1 MKYGAL
7 RIGWSVLLL
16 ALAACGGGGTPGGGG
31 GGGNTAPSAPNTVAG
46 LVTDIGSGVRL
57 AGVTVRV
64 VGSSR
69 TATTDNRGEFI
80 LQNLPA
86 GLVKLDFEKA
96 GYAPGHGIAESTSSA
111 QTVVVALKKEGAEQ
125 GYNPTQART
134 LFQRTEAGPY
144 AVIFQPNSL
153 DTTDTNLRVVVT
165 PLDPTK
171 EDTALPGDLVA
182 GGASPTPLA
191 PVTFAEFSILDSQN
205 RRINLKPGSSAIVEL
220 PIPPELRSRYRIGD
234 KIHCYAYNPQ
244 TGKWEDFVEGTVERS
259 SVDGTTPVLRA
270 SIRHFSWYGGA
281 PAVQEQECVS
291 VEVRNRFGP
300 LEGAVVTARPGLRA
314 VTNRFGQADITI
326 EKGVPINF
334 TATKTYTDTFVDA
347 KGNLVP
353 KPGAKV
359 IDIGRVEEADLFY
372 NGKNYSRT
380 PGPCPSSAVQSV
392 RPASSNPFPIRV
404 APAPEGF
411 FQATALLQPGGLA
424 FVQLDKG
431 IPNADGD
438 LDNAEPASG
447 AQIIISDNTGGT
459 ATLSELSP
467 GSGMYFANNFTVE
480 PGKRYTLNIDADGN
494 GSVDGSGSAF
504 AVGNVSWSNLTNGGS
519 YSASSLT
526 ATWSDSA
533 AAQSGYNA
541 LYQVYFQRNGGS
553 GVSDLA
559 FYVGSE
565 RSFQPRAQ
573 TDPPTPLA
581 AGTYTVT
588 LNAFSGAFSGGNL
601 DITDNITGVGMQGQI
616 YSIQPVNPITITLTA
631 P

>member
-1 MKYGAL
+1 MKKTLGLVAL
-7 RIGWSVLLL
+7 LGVLV
-16 ALAACGGGGTPGGGG
+16 ACGGDNN

-57 AGVTVRV
+57 SGVTVRV

-69 TATTDNRGEFI
+69 TTTTDNRGEFI

-96 GYAPGHGIAESTSSA
+96 GYAPGHGIAESASSA

-134 LFQRTEAGPY
+134 LYQRTEAGPY

-153 DTTDTNLRVVVT
+153 NTTDTNLRVVVT

-171 EDTALPGDLVA
+171 EDAALPGDLVA

-244 TGKWEDFVEGTVERS
+244 TGRWEDFVEGTVERS

-281 PAVQEQECVS
+281 PAVQDQECVL
-291 VEVRNRFGP
+291 VEVSNRFGK

-314 VTNRFGQADITI
+314 VTNRLGQANITV

-347 KGNLVP
+347 NGNLVP

-359 IDIGRVEEADLFY
+359 IDIGRVYEDDLIGLD
-372 NGKNYSRT
+372 GKNYTRT
-380 PGPCPSSAVQSV
+380 PGPCPSGSSQSV
-392 RPASSNPFPIRV
+392 RTAATNPLPIRV

-424 FVQLDKG
+424 FVQLEKG

-438 LDNAEPASG
+438 LENAKPASG
-447 AQIIISDNTGGT
+447 ANITITDNAGKT
-459 ATLSELSP
+459 ATLSELAP
-467 GSGMYFANNFTVE
+467 GSGAYFANNFTVE

-504 AVGNVSWSNLTNGGS
+504 AVGNVAWSNLVNGGS
-519 YSASSLT
+519 YSASNLT

-533 AAQSGYNA
+533 ASQPGYNA
-541 LYQVYFQRNGGS
+541 LYMVSFQRNGGS
-553 GVSDLA
+553 GVSDFA
-559 FYVGSE
+559 VYVGSE

-573 TDPPTPLA
+573 TSPPTPLA
-581 AGTYTVT
+581 PGTYTVT
-588 LNAFSGAFSGGNL
+588 LNAFSGALNGSNL
-601 DITDNITGVGMQGQI
+601 NITDNITGVGMQGQI
-616 YSIQPVNPITITLTA
+616 YSIQPVNPITITLTG